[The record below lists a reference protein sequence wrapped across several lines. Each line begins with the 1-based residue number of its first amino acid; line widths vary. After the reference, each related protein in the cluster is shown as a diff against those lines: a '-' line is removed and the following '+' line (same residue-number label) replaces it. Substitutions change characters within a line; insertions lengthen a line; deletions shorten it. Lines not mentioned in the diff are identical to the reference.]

1 MIKERTIAM
10 MKENDEFQ
18 SKNKPSL
25 PLDHFKKENDDLI
38 ETDDEL
44 LEVGSNENPDGS
56 DEEEDDE
63 DDDREDSNLSRPL
76 DFTTGRKLS
85 DSDEEG
91 VHDYFRPL
99 KRLAEDCD
107 RDGNPVSQIGSNNSS
122 HTTKKKGVKS
132 FCIDDIL
139 SHKTAALQRSQP
151 GQQQG
156 IVRPWDQSE
165 YDRSQEAAGGGERT
179 GSRRKSAGDSP

>member
-1 MIKERTIAM
+1 MLT
-10 MKENDEFQ
+10 
-18 SKNKPSL
+18 
-25 PLDHFKKENDDLI
+25 
-38 ETDDEL
+38 
-44 LEVGSNENPDGS
+44 
-56 DEEEDDE
+56 
-63 DDDREDSNLSRPL
+63 
-76 DFTTGRKLS
+76 
-85 DSDEEG
+85 DEEG
-91 VHDYFRPL
+91 DQRGQDYFRPL

-122 HTTKKKGVKS
+122 HTTKKKGKRKHNFTKESIMYFQMLTCVESVEMINSCILGVKS

-165 YDRSQEAAGGGERT
+165 CDRSQEGGGGGGGGERT
-179 GSRRKSAGDSP
+179 GSRRKSSGDSPLDALFNMASNFEALKAKSGKFYPHYSNVST